1 MQGAVDRAAALAAV
15 RELDFTCEVID
26 DAPAAKPPAPAP
38 APAPSADA
46 GARRVFLIGRA
57 GQPFEPLLFEPPATA
72 QTAFE
77 PLRSAGLPAA
87 VAVLA
92 RRFGEQRRARARA
105 RAPRRPRLALLAVAS

>member
-1 MQGAVDRAAALAAV
+1 VQGAVDRAAALAAV

-57 GQPFEPLLFEPPATA
+57 GQPFEPL
-72 QTAFE
+72 
-77 PLRSAGLPAA
+77 RSAGLPAA